1 MNVNLDE
8 IGSELNDLSTRVTT
22 AEGSITTLQGEVTAV
37 EGKTTD
43 LESAVANKQDKLTA
57 GQGIGIDQS
66 TNTIS
71 STTPITYLTRAE
83 YDALE
88 TKDANTMYVITDEE
102 GGGGGGNDDGSASMP
117 SNKSIDLTLG
127 ASGTEYTA
135 PANGWVSL
143 IGQSSSVGTCRL
155 KNLTSNISLSSGDSQ
170 SSFFINLYI
179 PVLKNDVFLWER
191 LGGSF
196 NINTG
201 ATFKFVYAEGSK

>member
-83 YDALE
+83 YDALA
-88 TKDANTMYVITDEE
+88 TKDANTMYVITDDVNALSDNGGTVSREE
-102 GGGGGGNDDGSASMP
+102 FDALVARVAALEAS
-117 SNKSIDLTLG
+117 I
-127 ASGTEYTA
+127 
-135 PANGWVSL
+135 NG
-143 IGQSSSVGTCRL
+143 GQST
-155 KNLTSNISLSSGDSQ
+155 
-170 SSFFINLYI
+170 
-179 PVLKNDVFLWER
+179 
-191 LGGSF
+191 
-196 NINTG
+196 
-201 ATFKFVYAEGSK
+201 